1 MAVFLS
7 AGHHLKDSGA
17 VYNGRQENLE
27 AIKLRNII
35 LNLCK
40 SKGLKVIIDED
51 TETLSQYLTRIKT
64 GSGSVVLEIHF
75 DASLI
80 NTATGT
86 TCLVG
91 DDADRLDKAFAKE
104 IVDVAANVMGI
115 KNRGVKAEAESR
127 RGKLGLMREQ
137 GIVALWEVCF
147 ISNNADMAAYDANMH
162 RLAGEVV
169 LILEKYDNIIV

>member
-1 MAVFLS
+1 MAIFLS

-27 AIKLRNII
+27 AIRLRDIMV
-35 LNLCK
+35 NLCR
-40 SKGLKVIIDED
+40 SRGLKVITDD
-51 TETLSQYLTRIKT
+51 DNETLPQYLNRIKT

-75 DASLI
+75 DAVAD
-80 NTATGT
+80 NKATGT

-91 DDADRLDKAFAKE
+91 NDADRLDKGFAKE
-104 IVDVAANVMGI
+104 IVDKTADVLGI
-115 KNRGVKAEAESR
+115 KNRGVKTEAESH

-147 ISNNADMAAYDANMH
+147 ISNPNDMAAYDANMH
-162 RLAGEVV
+162 KLAGEIVP
-169 LILEKYDNIIV
+169 ILEKYENIIV

>member
-51 TETLSQYLTRIKT
+51 TETLSQYLN
-64 GSGSVVLEIHF
+64 LF
-75 DASLI
+75 
-80 NTATGT
+80 
-86 TCLVG
+86 
-91 DDADRLDKAFAKE
+91 
-104 IVDVAANVMGI
+104 
-115 KNRGVKAEAESR
+115 
-127 RGKLGLMREQ
+127 
-137 GIVALWEVCF
+137 
-147 ISNNADMAAYDANMH
+147 
-162 RLAGEVV
+162 
-169 LILEKYDNIIV
+169 